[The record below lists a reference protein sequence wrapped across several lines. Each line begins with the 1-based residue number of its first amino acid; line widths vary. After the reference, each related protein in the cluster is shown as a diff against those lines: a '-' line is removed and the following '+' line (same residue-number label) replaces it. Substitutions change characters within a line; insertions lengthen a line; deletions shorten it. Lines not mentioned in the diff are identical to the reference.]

1 MGKVLVDFQD
11 IENYKKGNKCG
22 RPGIEG
28 ACYFLDKETLVK
40 IYHVFY
46 KNRITHFSDIIDSD
60 IAFPIDILLYE
71 DTNLEAGYT
80 MKYLQGEKFLYG
92 FSDKILI
99 SDLKKAYLD
108 LKKKIELYRDIYMQ
122 DMSLVNIMYSK
133 TENKFKLIDTDQW
146 YTCYNSNIE
155 NLKQLDLC
163 LSYAIFKYNA
173 SWVSLSDDKSDQ
185 LFDLYKW
192 HKLGYTT
199 PFLEV
204 LEVLEKELNEK
215 YGVKAKNIADL
226 TPKIYKI

>member
-1 MGKVLVDFQD
+1 M
-11 IENYKKGNKCG
+11 I
-22 RPGIEG
+22 
-28 ACYFLDKETLVK
+28 
-40 IYHVFY
+40 
-46 KNRITHFSDIIDSD
+46 
-60 IAFPIDILLYE
+60 
-71 DTNLEAGYT
+71 
-80 MKYLQGEKFLYG
+80 
-92 FSDKILI
+92 
-99 SDLKKAYLD
+99 

-122 DMSLVNIMYSK
+122 DMSLVNIMYSAS
-133 TENKFKLIDTDQW
+133 ENKFKLIDTDQW

-155 NLKQLDLC
+155 NLNQLDLC

-173 SWVSLSDDKSDQ
+173 SWVFLSDDKSDQ

-192 HKLGYTT
+192 HKLGHTT